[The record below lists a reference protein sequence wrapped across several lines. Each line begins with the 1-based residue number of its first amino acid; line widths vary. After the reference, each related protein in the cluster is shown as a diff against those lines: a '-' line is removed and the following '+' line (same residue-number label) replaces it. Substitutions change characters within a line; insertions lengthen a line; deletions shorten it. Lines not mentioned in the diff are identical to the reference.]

1 MSYHDQVKY
10 TLASVPVNDELLPP
24 TTFVPSLTHIDL
36 EQISSLTL
44 LGIKPIRGDQY
55 APERSKSDHVQVLLG
70 MHPGLDI
77 DFLLS
82 KLSTRE

>member
-1 MSYHDQVKY
+1 MTKSSILWHPFQLTMSCYHQ
-10 TLASVPVNDELLPP
+10 
-24 TTFVPSLTHIDL
+24 PSLTHIDL